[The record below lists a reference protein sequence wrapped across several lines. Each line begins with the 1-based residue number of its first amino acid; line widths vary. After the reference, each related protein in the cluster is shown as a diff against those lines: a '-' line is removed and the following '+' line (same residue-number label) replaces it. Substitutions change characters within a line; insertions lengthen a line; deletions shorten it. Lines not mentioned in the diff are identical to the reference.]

1 MTSSVLALMVATF
14 SLSLHGRPRLATGLA
29 EGADFGVLGVAAFSA
44 LFFVLP
50 MIVEGSG
57 KVMEGE
63 LVGVVSGRKRV
74 GEEWY
79 VFHCCQVTFP
89 LLSGVIR

>member
-1 MTSSVLALMVATF
+1 MVCWPAAMTSSVLALAVATF
-14 SLSLHGRPRLATGLA
+14 SLSLCGWPRLATRLA
-29 EGADFGVLGVAAFSA
+29 EGADFGVLGVAAFAA

-63 LVGVVSGRKRV
+63 LVGVVSGRKRAGKNGMFFIV
-74 GEEWY
+74 AK
-79 VFHCCQVTFP
+79 
-89 LLSGVIR
+89 